1 MCSFLSRWVQ
11 SSPLC
16 IRSLRGMRVQGPL
29 QEGGRAWAIAL
40 SVTLSRRSPR
50 WWLGVSADSRFV
62 ASQENNP
69 QIGEQ
74 GSRFGKASYQLSV
87 RQYTYTYTYTCTCTY
102 TYTHTYTYTCI
113 YNIYIYIVCIH
124 TYITLHCNALHCIII
139 QYKTKQNI
147 QHHTAIYGHKAIHLS
162 FQSLKWLKA
171 FGNEFR
177 LFWGGQL
184 DKSFHLG
191 CKACVWKDGLGLLP
205 CRFGVSEY
213 PNRTRAIRGRSA
225 PCSEQVQSSQ
235 GYSPRD
241 LNLFL
246 HCRLCWVC
254 RQIVQLC
261 QSAFSCVNQGKTQCG
276 LLVQ

>member
-87 RQYTYTYTYTCTCTY
+87 RQYTYTYTYTYTCTCTY
-102 TYTHTYTYTCI
+102 TYTYTCI
-113 YNIYIYIVCIH
+113 YNIYIYIYCMY
-124 TYITLHCNALHCIII
+124 TYIHYIALQCIALHYNTI
-139 QYKTKQNI
+139 QNKTK
-147 QHHTAIYGHKAIHLS
+147 HTASYSH
-162 FQSLKWLKA
+162 
-171 FGNEFR
+171 
-177 LFWGGQL
+177 
-184 DKSFHLG
+184 
-191 CKACVWKDGLGLLP
+191 
-205 CRFGVSEY
+205 
-213 PNRTRAIRGRSA
+213 IR
-225 PCSEQVQSSQ
+225 P
-235 GYSPRD
+235 
-241 LNLFL
+241 
-246 HCRLCWVC
+246 
-254 RQIVQLC
+254 
-261 QSAFSCVNQGKTQCG
+261 
-276 LLVQ
+276 